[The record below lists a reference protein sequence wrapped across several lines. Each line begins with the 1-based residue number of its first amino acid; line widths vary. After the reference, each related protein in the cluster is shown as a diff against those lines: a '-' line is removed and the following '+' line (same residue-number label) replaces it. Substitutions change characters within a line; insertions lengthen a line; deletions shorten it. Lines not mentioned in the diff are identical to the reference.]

1 MLAIT
6 VKAHGMPTAAGPWA
20 QPVAVRATP
29 AGTVRLAA
37 SRPLS
42 IGPVT
47 PRKGRRPP
55 IHRLVLWNIDL
66 TLVDVGQV
74 TRDACA
80 DAFRQVTG
88 RRLVQLPQTAGRTD
102 SEVFFDALALN
113 AAELS
118 GAGEAQPQLA
128 GYTDA
133 LARAFEARS
142 DLLTVKGRLL
152 PGAKEALAAVG
163 RLPGM
168 IQSVLTGTIRPNAII
183 KLRAFGLDGLLDL
196 EIGGFGSEAYPK
208 GTLLRVTRSRAAE
221 SRGVS
226 LGEEATVYV
235 GDSPRDVAAARIG
248 GARAMAVASG
258 RATAAELTA
267 AGADA
272 VLADLTDTH
281 AVVRAIDGL
290 TMPAARSERQ
300 A

>member
-1 MLAIT
+1 
-6 VKAHGMPTAAGPWA
+6 
-20 QPVAVRATP
+20 
-29 AGTVRLAA
+29 
-37 SRPLS
+37 
-42 IGPVT
+42 
-47 PRKGRRPP
+47 
-55 IHRLVLWNIDL
+55 
-66 TLVDVGQV
+66 V

-102 SEVFFDALALN
+102 SEVFFEALALN

-133 LARAFEARS
+133 LAKAFEARS
-142 DLLTVKGRLL
+142 DLLITKGRLL
-152 PGAKEALAAVG
+152 PGAKEALAAVA

-221 SRGVS
+221 SREVS
-226 LGEEATVYV
+226 LGEGATVYI
-235 GDSPRDVAAARIG
+235 GDSPRDVAAARVG
-248 GARAMAVASG
+248 GARAIAVASG

-272 VLADLTDTH
+272 VLADLADTL

-290 TMPAARSERQ
+290 TLPAASSERQ

>member
-1 MLAIT
+1 
-6 VKAHGMPTAAGPWA
+6 
-20 QPVAVRATP
+20 
-29 AGTVRLAA
+29 
-37 SRPLS
+37 
-42 IGPVT
+42 
-47 PRKGRRPP
+47 
-55 IHRLVLWNIDL
+55 
-66 TLVDVGQV
+66 V

-118 GAGEAQPQLA
+118 GAGEAQKQLA

-133 LARAFEARS
+133 LAKAFEARS

-152 PGAKEALAAVG
+152 PGAKEALAAVA

-221 SRGVS
+221 SCGVS

-248 GARAMAVASG
+248 GARAIAVASG
-258 RATAAELTA
+258 RATACELTA

-272 VLADLTDTH
+272 VLADLADTH
-281 AVVRAIDGL
+281 AVVRVIDGL
-290 TMPAARSERQ
+290 TRPAARSERQ